1 LVLILRRE
9 LWLPELWLP
18 LLLEL
23 CLQAGRR
30 KAQADMWVKA
40 SVAR

>member
-1 LVLILRRE
+1 LVLMLKRE
-9 LWLPELWLP
+9 LWLPELWPPMLS
-18 LLLEL
+18 EL

-30 KAQADMWVKA
+30 RAQADMWVEA